1 MPRKKSIAP
10 QMYGLIDSSRLTAT
24 PVEVVETGTVR
35 LGLVLEIIAT
45 ALEDYPEARL
55 RLAEAFASRV
65 GTNPLTRILP

>member
-1 MPRKKSIAP
+1 MPRKKSITP

-55 RLAEAFASRV
+55 RLAEAFAARV